1 MDTRDSSGNFDDSI
15 SDPLAL
21 DKDSSFANS
30 KSYLDFFEYENSL
43 EEKTVFIDS
52 LFANCK
58 DSIELYNITH
68 NGIKEILNNHNNY
81 NLVIFDMNLAQ
92 GKGLLNDNAMQ
103 EELCKYNIDV
113 AGIEKQIDIAGLYL
127 YQLLLAKAY
136 PMDRMVIFSGNADSI
151 DKLNK
156 GLKSE
161 VFKFSRG
168 SIKIKPDSSDKKLDI
183 DLNYYSDGYYKV
195 RRLVLQACD
204 YWKNKLKKEMTDS
217 NSIAFNKLYKCQ
229 KTPNNFKEILEHVEM
244 LFPVIKPENPKSV
257 YYQAAQVI
265 CSFHESSAEFKNI
278 IGKDCHNYH
287 SVVRCFR
294 NWSSHDKFKKREMND
309 KTFALLF
316 CIALRTYFDS
326 DDCLYYEK
334 CFFFEQSSKPDDEKD
349 AQTTF
354 VDLEVFANN
363 FKTALEYII
372 SPLNPKNLFPY
383 YKESNYTFTELVL
396 SYGKNADSN
405 SQRISTVFYPLL
417 FGDIEIIV
425 NPKLILN
432 DKDTHNNLYI
442 NTRIKI
448 SSNNIS
454 DFHRKNYSSN
464 SKNIPLFLKDAYRVV
479 AEDLKKFEKE
489 D

>member
-1 MDTRDSSGNFDDSI
+1 MDDNNSIPIYDDEFLSNSSLS
-15 SDPLAL
+15 SDNSDFESDYSDFEEPVVVK
-21 DKDSSFANS
+21 KD
-30 KSYLDFFEYENSL
+30 
-43 EEKTVFIDS
+43 FINK

-58 DSIELYNITH
+58 DSIKLYNVTY
-68 NGIKEILNNHNNY
+68 NGIKEILNNHNKY
-81 NLVIFDMNLAQ
+81 NLVIFDMNLVNGFGFLDDEQMKA
-92 GKGLLNDNAMQ
+92 
-103 EELCKYNIDV
+103 ELYKYNINAD
-113 AGIEKQIDIAGLYL
+113 GIEKDSKIAGLYL

-136 PMDRMVIFSGNADSI
+136 PMERMVIFSGNADSVE
-151 DKLNK
+151 KLND

-161 VFKFSRG
+161 VFRFSRR
-168 SIKIKPDSSDKKLDI
+168 SITPKPGPEDKKLDVE
-183 DLNYYSDGYYKV
+183 NVFYSNDNDGYYKV

-204 YWKNKLKKEMTDS
+204 YWKNELKKMKDS
-217 NSIAFNKLYKCQ
+217 DSIAFNTLYKC
-229 KTPNNFKEILEHVEM
+229 KKSSDNFIEILEHVEM
-244 LFPVIKPENPKSV
+244 LFSVIKPENPQNV

-265 CSFHESSAEFKNI
+265 CSLHESSAEFKNI

-396 SYGKNADSN
+396 SYGNNADSN

-417 FGDIEIIV
+417 FGDITIIV
-425 NPKLILN
+425 NPNLILN
-432 DKDTHNNLYI
+432 DKDTYNNLYI

-448 SSNNIS
+448 DKNAIS
-454 DFHRKNYSSN
+454 LFYKQTYSCD
-464 SKNIPLFLKDAYRVV
+464 SKNIPLFLKEAYSVV
-479 AEDLKKFEKE
+479 ADELKI
-489 D
+489 